1 MQKTPAVECAL
12 DWFQQQAILSPRERG
27 LVETLFSPCFEF
39 AKAMEEADSIH
50 VHIRVD
56 DTAKLPHIAFQQQ
69 GGSLD
74 NGQPGYVKYRFPDG
88 LNMIFSHIPVAQD
101 NLAETE
107 ENRRPR
113 PYVDHLG
120 IDLRRETEEVKEVFS
135 EVPAAAGDLGWGHI
149 PQGGKGRPVYCCHIE
164 VGAKHWIYPPDDPE
178 SGGVPLEFALGPL
191 KTNGIKAGCDL
202 RPSRPVPSTDSTH
215 AAPCCVGP

>member
-1 MQKTPAVECAL
+1 MKKTPAIDSTL
-12 DWFQQQAILSPRERG
+12 DWFESQAMLSSRERS
-27 LVETLFSPCFEF
+27 LVESLFSPCFEF
-39 AKAMEEADSIH
+39 APAMSEADSIH

-56 DTAKLPHIAFQQQ
+56 DTAELPQIAFQQK
-69 GGSLD
+69 GGTLD

-120 IDLRRETEEVKEVFS
+120 IDLRREDDEVKNAFD
-135 EVPAAAGDLGWGHI
+135 EVPNAAGTLGWGHI

-164 VGAKHWIYPPDDPE
+164 VGAKHWVYPPNDPE
-178 SGGVPLEFALGPL
+178 SGGVPLEFAFGPL
-191 KTNGIKAGCDL
+191 KTNGNKAGCDL
-202 RPSRPVPSTDSTH
+202 RPSSPVTH
-215 AAPCCVGP
+215 LASIAKEQCCG

>member
-1 MQKTPAVECAL
+1 MRNTPAVTRAL
-12 DWFQQQAILSPRERG
+12 AWFQDQAILSAQEKA
-27 LVETLFSPCFEF
+27 LVESLFEPCFEF
-39 AKAMEEADSIH
+39 ARALEMADSIH

-56 DTAKLPHIAFQQQ
+56 DTEKLPHIAFQKQ

-107 ENRRPR
+107 DNRRPR

-120 IDLRRETEEVKEVFS
+120 IDLRQETDVVNAAFS
-135 EVPAAAGDLGWGHI
+135 EVPQNAASRGWGHI

-164 VGAKHWIYPPDDPE
+164 VGAKHWVYPPDAPAG
-178 SGGVPLEFALGPL
+178 SGVPLEFALGPL

-202 RPSRPVPSTDSTH
+202 RPSKPVTH
-215 AAPCCVGP
+215 ASGTPVEAQCCAK